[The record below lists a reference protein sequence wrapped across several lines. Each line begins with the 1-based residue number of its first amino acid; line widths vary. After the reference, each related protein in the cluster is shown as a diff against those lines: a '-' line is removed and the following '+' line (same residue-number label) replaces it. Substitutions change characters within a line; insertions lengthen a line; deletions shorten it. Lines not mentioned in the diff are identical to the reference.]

1 MRGLSGSH
9 ASRHASAWVKVYSI
23 VPLCFAIYLLCMSCV
38 SASPTGIME
47 ARHGG
52 HDDETPASSFTST
65 QTAASLSVSQIPA
78 APSSTARLSSTS
90 LSSVAPSSSMAPVSL
105 TTHDAEHGHSHDH
118 GHESSGFSYD
128 SITPEQWPAF
138 CSVPTLA
145 DKWANADMKDCIA
158 ADQIDHPIGADVA
171 GWGLYPSP
179 RINHTNLHAH
189 AHGTDPIMENLNET
203 RLFIRKGAVPLS
215 YVEWDFA
222 SGLGRLSELRRF
234 VSVDAERIQAMW
246 PNRSVIGASGGYW
259 RTLGDIDYNVTWNA
273 LRDDIKWRT
282 SDGVSEPARQK
293 GLAIFSATLF
303 IVACFI
309 LLPAVLCLQTAHS
322 TLVPLFSLLYLA
334 ILTTSLFFGRLYFAL
349 TPELYPPSAL
359 PGLVIAYFLLSMI
372 CFGLPAAK
380 LVLLIVPLVRGR
392 LRSWNDLRSLMRVL
406 TQGSSPGLYDRE
418 ESFPMSMSHSAGST
432 DGALTDPVLS
442 TGPGTAE
449 SSHGFGVLD
458 QEREPGAPLLD
469 SPVSAEED
477 KSIPIPMRRPY
488 ERFVHRFPRLS
499 FTLGMI
505 YTTVSRGLVPL
516 AFVIVYVAIAI
527 YTGSCRR
534 GYKNVCLAHGIK
546 GAIFFWYGVLTFARY
561 LGAFGEYGWAWN
573 KRPTPENSTHS
584 RAAFWRRN
592 MPSAEFVES
601 LVIFLYGI
609 SNTWLERLGAKPGDP
624 YTIKQIQHISIA
636 VMFWFIGLIGMAL
649 ESNKVRNI
657 LGYAV
662 VHTHPAATPAR
673 ANEDEVEAQ
682 AQPPSYVQSFNPFPS
697 LVIGVTGVAM
707 AAHHQDYVYEVQI
720 HILWGEMLAAFAF
733 FRWLTYFFMWLRP
746 PVSTL
751 PSRPPTEALASF
763 ALCCGGLL
771 FMLSNEEV
779 SFAAMRADYA
789 DVMAVLNL
797 AISLIALVFCWSF
810 CLMVIKAWA
819 FKRDAQ
825 WREPVVFHA
834 KPLDTDEPFAKEQVF
849 AVSDDAS
856 D

>member
-1 MRGLSGSH
+1 MPGSH
-9 ASRHASAWVKVYSI
+9 ASRHASTCLKMCSI
-23 VPLCFAIYLLCMSCV
+23 APLCIAIFLICV
-38 SASPTGIME
+38 SSVTASPVGIME
-47 ARHGG
+47 ARHGDH
-52 HDDETPASSFTST
+52 HDVTPGPLSTSIQKTTSVSTSRRRAAHTSPARLAVSPVSSV
-65 QTAASLSVSQIPA
+65 ASLS
-78 APSSTARLSSTS
+78 S
-90 LSSVAPSSSMAPVSL
+90 LAPVSMSSP
-105 TTHDAEHGHSHDH
+105 DSGHGHSHEHAHD
-118 GHESSGFSYD
+118 GTGFSYQ
-128 SITPEQWPAF
+128 SATPEHWPAF

-158 ADQIDHPIGADVA
+158 VDQIDKPMGADVA

-259 RTLGDIDYNVTWNA
+259 RTLGDIDYNVTWNT

-293 GLAIFSATLF
+293 GMAIFSATLF

-309 LLPAVLCLQTAHS
+309 LLPMVLCLQAAHS
-322 TLVPLFSLLYLA
+322 SLVPLFSLLYLA
-334 ILTTSLFFGRLYFAL
+334 LLTASLFFGRLYFAL

-359 PGLVIAYFLLSMI
+359 PGLVSVYFLLSVM
-372 CFGLPAAK
+372 CFGLPVAK

-418 ESFPMSMSHSAGST
+418 DSFPMSMEHSAMSA
-432 DGALTDPVLS
+432 DGALADPMLS
-442 TGPGTAE
+442 TPSATAE
-449 SSHGFGVLD
+449 SSHTFAMLD

-469 SPVSAEED
+469 SPVSAEDD

-499 FTLGMI
+499 FTLSMI

-516 AFVIVYVAIAI
+516 AFVVVYVSIAI

-573 KRPTPENSTHS
+573 KRPTPENTTHS

-601 LVIFLYGI
+601 LVIFLYGV

-624 YTIKQIQHISIA
+624 YTVKQIQHISIA

-649 ESNKVRNI
+649 ESSKVRSI

-662 VHTHPAATPAR
+662 VHTHPAATPVR
-673 ANEDEVEAQ
+673 ANQDEVEAQ
-682 AQPPSYVQSFNPFPS
+682 AQPPSYAQSFNPFPS

-720 HILWGEMLAAFAF
+720 HILWGEMLAAFAL
-733 FRWLTYFFMWLRP
+733 FRWLTYFFLWLRP

-819 FKRDAQ
+819 YKRDAQ
-825 WREPVVFHA
+825 WREPVASHT
-834 KPLDTDEPFAKEQVF
+834 KPLHTDETFAKEQVF
-849 AVSDDAS
+849 AVSDDVS